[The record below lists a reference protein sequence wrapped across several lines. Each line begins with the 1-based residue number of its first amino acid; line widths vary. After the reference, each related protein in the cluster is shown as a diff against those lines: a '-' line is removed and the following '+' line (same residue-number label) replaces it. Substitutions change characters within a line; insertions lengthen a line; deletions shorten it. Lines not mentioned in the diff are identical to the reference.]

1 MREKMKQT
9 SSMLWNTL
17 ARIGAVFC
25 MNAMAII
32 GGSSLIGGIDPWKAA
47 FLAGVTST
55 AAVVQ
60 KLAAAFADDGVL
72 DQAEID
78 SAFNAPKSDITN

>member
-1 MREKMKQT
+1 
-9 SSMLWNTL
+9 MLNVLNHDFRIL
-17 ARIGAVFC
+17 AL
-25 MNAMAII
+25 
-32 GGSSLIGGIDPWKAA
+32 SLSQVLVIHSGRLAHSPQKFYRKAA